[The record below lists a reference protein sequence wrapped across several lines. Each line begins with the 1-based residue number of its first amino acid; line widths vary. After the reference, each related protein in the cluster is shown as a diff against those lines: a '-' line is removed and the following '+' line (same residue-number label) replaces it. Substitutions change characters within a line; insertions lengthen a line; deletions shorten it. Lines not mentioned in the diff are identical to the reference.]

1 MFMTP
6 TQSLSRTGKEYARE
20 IKEAWQEALDSILE
34 VCRILVEAKDT
45 LEAADYNTLINAHL
59 PFTRRTAERL
69 VRIGVD
75 KRLTAKKHRKVLP
88 PHWGSLY
95 ELTQLDDDSF
105 DESVDKGEIFADM
118 ERKDVT
124 SLVQLKKEERE
135 DNNKSRSS
143 GRSSASMTHTIVES
157 DAKGRQRV
165 ASVYSDKEMA
175 NWQLVELEKALQ
187 AVCDKHHVKAEVV
200 KSTSDHQADREAR
213 KKLAAEV
220 DAWLEKRKKSYNKG
234 IDENELSLLRDVLY
248 QHENEKAFLN
258 TNDDG
263 TFDDNDI
270 RNPDNPYFGWS
281 KGEIYDYCRQHQILT
296 QYSNFESIDFEAF
309 IESLVL
315 AHCKGNPKQREEV
328 HRTLV
333 RRSKSP
339 KRRNAKLAQ
348 KALARLIV

>member
-6 TQSLSRTGKEYARE
+6 TQSLSRTGREYATE
-20 IKEAWQEALDSILE
+20 IKEAWQEALGSILE
-34 VCRILVEAKDT
+34 VCRVLVEAKGT

-59 PFTRRTAERL
+59 PFSRRTAERL
-69 VRIGVD
+69 TRIGVD
-75 KRLTAKKHRKVLP
+75 KRLTSKKHRKVLP

-95 ELTQLDDDSF
+95 ELTQLDDEAF
-105 DESVDKGEIFADM
+105 DASVDNGEIFPDM
-118 ERKDVT
+118 ERRDVT
-124 SLVQLKKEERE
+124 VLIQQKKTERTADGVAAGAPRKPTSFIVVE
-135 DNNKSRSS
+135 PDAR
-143 GRSSASMTHTIVES
+143 GRRRIASIYA
-157 DAKGRQRV
+157 DKDLAK
-165 ASVYSDKEMA
+165 
-175 NWQLVELEKALQ
+175 WQLLELDKGLQRICQKYGVEPEIAKSVGDENEKRAARHALEK
-187 AVCDKHHVKAEVV
+187 
-200 KSTSDHQADREAR
+200 
-213 KKLAAEV
+213 EV

>member
-1 MFMTP
+1 M
-6 TQSLSRTGKEYARE
+6 
-20 IKEAWQEALDSILE
+20 LE
-34 VCRILVEAKDT
+34 L
-45 LEAADYNTLINAHL
+45 
-59 PFTRRTAERL
+59 
-69 VRIGVD
+69 
-75 KRLTAKKHRKVLP
+75 
-88 PHWGSLY
+88 
-95 ELTQLDDDSF
+95 
-105 DESVDKGEIFADM
+105 DKGLQRICQKYGVEPEIA
-118 ERKDVT
+118 
-124 SLVQLKKEERE
+124 
-135 DNNKSRSS
+135 KSVGDENEKRAA
-143 GRSSASMTHTIVES
+143 RHA
-157 DAKGRQRV
+157 
-165 ASVYSDKEMA
+165 
-175 NWQLVELEKALQ
+175 LEK
-187 AVCDKHHVKAEVV
+187 
-200 KSTSDHQADREAR
+200 
-213 KKLAAEV
+213 EV

-258 TNDDG
+258 TNEDG

>member
-34 VCRILVEAKDT
+34 VCRILVDAKDT

-105 DESVDKGEIFADM
+105 DESIDNGEIFADM

-124 SLVQLKKEERE
+124 SLVQLRKEER
-135 DNNKSRSS
+135 DDPAKSGSS
-143 GRSSASMTHTIVES
+143 GRTRSSTAYTIAET
-157 DAKGRQRV
+157 DATGRQRV

-187 AVCDKHHVKAEVV
+187 AVCDKHHVKAEVA
-200 KSTSDHQADREAR
+200 KSTSDHRADREAR
-213 KKLAAEV
+213 LPGVV
-220 DAWLEKRKKSYNKG
+220 DALGPVSVSLFVTPAGSKPPGTGG
-234 IDENELSLLRDVLY
+234 IKWTVPTVLS
-248 QHENEKAFLN
+248 
-258 TNDDG
+258 
-263 TFDDNDI
+263 FD
-270 RNPDNPYFGWS
+270 
-281 KGEIYDYCRQHQILT
+281 K
-296 QYSNFESIDFEAF
+296 
-309 IESLVL
+309 
-315 AHCKGNPKQREEV
+315 
-328 HRTLV
+328 
-333 RRSKSP
+333 
-339 KRRNAKLAQ
+339 
-348 KALARLIV
+348 